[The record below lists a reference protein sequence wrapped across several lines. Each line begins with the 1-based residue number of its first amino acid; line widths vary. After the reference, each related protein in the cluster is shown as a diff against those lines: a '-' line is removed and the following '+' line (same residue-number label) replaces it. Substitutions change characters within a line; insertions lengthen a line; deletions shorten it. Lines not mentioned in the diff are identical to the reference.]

1 VIEFAYNER
10 EALIS
15 ENNSLRQTNVKLEKE
30 LNGVC
35 ELEDLRQELVKTK
48 QGLVQIETT
57 NEKYKEQI

>member
-15 ENNSLRQTNVKLEKE
+15 ENNSLRETNVKLEKE

-35 ELEDLRQELVKTK
+35 ELEDLRQELV
-48 QGLVQIETT
+48 
-57 NEKYKEQI
+57 